1 MADTLI
7 SHTVTEDEITDVW
20 KTERGC
26 TIIVNRP
33 ILTEEER
40 AKCFEYMSQ
49 DPAVV
54 NPETETEIVEND
66 TEENIIVEAAETTNE
81 AGVETVVE
89 ENAKEELD
97 GAENNDSEVK

>member
-1 MADTLI
+1 
-7 SHTVTEDEITDVW
+7 
-20 KTERGC
+20 
-26 TIIVNRP
+26 
-33 ILTEEER
+33 
-40 AKCFEYMSQ
+40 MSQ

-54 NPETETEIVEND
+54 NAETETEIVEND